1 MILESIIDAGVSL
14 MVEKD
19 DLMPHFIYCE
29 GGHWTGFENL
39 NEIIWKELI
48 LKKMEKYG
56 IQSSL
61 LTGLSMR
68 KENLITKFSSIT
80 YIYDSVQ

>member
-1 MILESIIDAGVSL
+1 MILEDIIDAGVKL
-14 MVEKD
+14 MMEKD

-29 GGHWTGFENL
+29 GGHWTGLENL
-39 NEIIWKELI
+39 NEIIWKAII

-56 IQSSL
+56 IQSSI

-68 KENLITKFSSIT
+68 KENLITQFSSLFIS
-80 YIYDSVQ
+80 SVRI